1 MSVFTLPKTVYGRQ
15 GTISKMNEA
24 IEQYA
29 TMYINHSTTHC
40 FRTTTTTTCR
50 KSQKSSDT
58 ESNSEFSVN
67 TAGKSSSAFDNASQ
81 NNNNSIHGSSTVLS
95 SIRGSEAAS
104 SMSFNNS
111 VEGSAGPQLLTKIM
125 TVVVSLHGPGGI
137 GK

>member
-29 TMYINHSTTHC
+29 TMYSNHSATHC
-40 FRTTTTTTCR
+40 FRTTTCL

-58 ESNSEFSVN
+58 GSNSEFSMN

-81 NNNNSIHGSSTVLS
+81 NNNSSTHYSFTALS
-95 SIRGSEAAS
+95 SIRDSEAASS

-111 VEGSAGPQLLTKIM
+111 VEGSIGSQRLTKIM
-125 TVVVSLHGPGGI
+125 TIVVSLHGPGGI